1 MYFIGVCEFLGGIT
15 LLIPRF
21 AQYGAFLLAL
31 IMLGAMLTRIT
42 FGTSVDDVVSI
53 AFNMVTLL
61 YISIERGIEKDL
73 IRFGGSLAR

>member
-1 MYFIGVCEFLGGIT
+1 MGDIT

-21 AQYGAFLLAL
+21 ARYGAFLLAL

-61 YISIERGIEKDL
+61 YISIERGLEKDL
-73 IRFGGSLAR
+73 IRLGHSLAR